1 MSVSAISSSQL
12 DPSSQVRSRTQTV
25 HNNLRQFQDEFD
37 QLGSDLQNG
46 TQSAAEA
53 DYSALQGLVSQGG
66 AASTATSNNP
76 IIQSFQQL
84 GQNLQAGNASGAKQD
99 YSDLKQDFQ
108 KVDHAHGHHH
118 GRVQDPA
125 AAGQSSDDLGQ
136 ALQSGNASSAQSA
149 YQSLL
154 QEFQQ
159 QPALVDNAGL
169 IPQLTASTS
178 NSVSVS
184 A

>member
-1 MSVSAISSSQL
+1 MSVSAVSSSQL
-12 DPSSQVRSRTQTV
+12 DPSSQVSSSTQNV
-25 HNNLRQFQDEFD
+25 HNNLRKFQADFL

-53 DYSALQGLVSQGG
+53 DYSALQGLVPPGSS
-66 AASTATSNNP
+66 ASPTNSANP
-76 IIQSFQQL
+76 IIQTFQQL

-99 YSDLKQDFQ
+99 YSDLKTDFQ

-118 GRVQDPA
+118 FRVQD
-125 AAGQSSDDLGQ
+125 
-136 ALQSGNASSAQSA
+136 QSA

-154 QEFQQ
+154 QEFQH

-169 IPQLTASTS
+169 IPQLSGSTS
-178 NSVSVS
+178 NNVSVS